1 MNVKYLPKSDR
12 PVHRVADA
20 PTTCTLTELL
30 AALIGGQQQVEIA
43 EILLRRFGSLR
54 AIRAASASEIAQIS
68 GIGQQT
74 AARLISA
81 LELGKRLVTE
91 FEEEKPT
98 ISSPK
103 VAANLVQYEMSILEQ
118 EELWILLLDT
128 RSRVVETVKL
138 YRGSVNTTQVRIGEI
153 FRAAVR
159 HNATAFIAVHNHPS
173 GDPNPSPDDVSLT
186 RAIIEAGKLM
196 DIEVLDHLVIGRNRW
211 VSLKERK
218 LGFN

>member
-43 EILLRRFGSLR
+43 EKLLRRFGSLR

-91 FEEEKPT
+91 FEEEKP
-98 ISSPK
+98 IIDHPEG
-103 VAANLVQYEMSILEQ
+103 AANLVQYEMSILEQ

-128 RSRVVETVKL
+128 RSRVIETVKL

-159 HNATAFIAVHNHPS
+159 HNATAFIVVHNHPS
-173 GDPNPSPDDVSLT
+173 GDPTPSPDDVRIT
-186 RAIIEAGKLM
+186 RSIIEAGKLM
-196 DIEVLDHLVIGRNRW
+196 DIELLDHLVIGRNRW
-211 VSLKERK
+211 VSLKERR

>member
-43 EILLRRFGSLR
+43 EKLMRRFGSLR

>member
-43 EILLRRFGSLR
+43 EKLMRRFGSLR
-54 AIRAASASEIAQIS
+54 AIRSASASEIAQIS